1 MVLLPPGEI
10 YTALERGTL
19 DATEFV
25 GPHDDLK
32 LGFQNAARYYYYP
45 GWHEPTSIAEFS
57 FNKKAYDALPAEFR
71 HVLNYATEMRS
82 TGCPTRPVLRQ
93 EAVAMQ
99 RLTTEFKTKV
109 ELIRAA
115 RRRHRRG
122 AEALRSSHAGG
133 GRQEPDGQEGGGL
146 VREVRGRRP
155 RTGPRWRAATHPRLR
170 RVQPRRRA
178 ASSAADPRLQE
189 YASGRASLRPYA
201 ARVSLT
207 ARAAGA

>member
-71 HVLNYATEMRS
+71 HVLNYATDAIYGLSDAEYFAKN
-82 TGCPTRPVLRQ
+82 
-93 EAVAMQ
+93 AVAMQ

-109 ELIRAA
+109 ELVKLPDAVIDAA
-115 RRRHRRG
+115 RKLS
-122 AEALRSSHAGG
+122 AQVMQEEADRSPH
-133 GRQEPDGQEGGGL
+133 GQEGGGL
-146 VREVRGRRP
+146 LREVPGPDRGVGQGRGRLLQRP
-155 RTGPRWRAATHPRLR
+155 ELAPLDGDA
-170 RVQPRRRA
+170 
-178 ASSAADPRLQE
+178 
-189 YASGRASLRPYA
+189 RPGA
-201 ARVSLT
+201 T
-207 ARAAGA
+207 ARAAPRPTPPGAEREPSRAGMGRDWP